1 MSWGN
6 KQHSS
11 RLVEVESYFQVS
23 TVMIIVFILSDH
35 RFGCFKTQN
44 LTLNPGWNKRFK
56 CQVESA
62 EIRIWHAAKARTNH
76 SSLFI
81 FSTLS

>member
-23 TVMIIVFILSDH
+23 TLIIFILSDH

-56 CQVESA
+56 CQVKSA
-62 EIRIWHAAKARTNH
+62 EI
-76 SSLFI
+76 
-81 FSTLS
+81 